1 MRLWQHNDLYVVKVN
16 SGPCGTEVV
25 LDWESD
31 IILILW
37 LTLLSVRPGLN
48 QFFRLLRNGGEDDYP
63 ASMVW
68 SKTWWM
74 CLKLCIKD
82 EVTIVNFCCHSYQ
95 KFLR

>member
-37 LTLLSVRPGLN
+37 LTLLSVRPGSNHSSLG
-48 QFFRLLRNGGEDDYP
+48 FYEMEVKMIILRPWFGVKLGGC
-63 ASMVW
+63 A
-68 SKTWWM
+68 
-74 CLKLCIKD
+74 
-82 EVTIVNFCCHSYQ
+82 
-95 KFLR
+95 